1 MLLKLKAKVA
11 KMFIIRSLLLI
22 ISCLLFPYMAIA
34 ADQNFQLHGF
44 ISQGVI
50 DVEGSNFV
58 NDDESLSAELTEL
71 GLNGSY
77 QLNSTLRL
85 TGQVVYLD
93 GGNRYTKGIRVDY
106 ALLDWSVMI
115 VQVGKQIFI

>member
-85 TGQVVYLD
+85 TGQVVYFDLQLSPY
-93 GGNRYTKGIRVDY
+93 R
-106 ALLDWSVMI
+106 
-115 VQVGKQIFI
+115 GKANN